1 MSSLPAQARVVVIGA
16 GIVGNSMAYH
26 LARLGWKDIV
36 LVDKGRMPN
45 PGGSTGHASN
55 FIFLTDHSKE
65 MTAFTLDSVR
75 QYKELGV
82 FTQSGGIEVARTT
95 ERMQE
100 LRRRM
105 ASSKAWGIDAELVT
119 PAEVKRLVPFINE
132 DVILGGFSTPGI
144 GTVDSLRGGTL
155 MREKAQAS
163 PPAAR
168 SPGSMSR
175 TAESSGCGRTRA
187 TSRPRWL

>member
-1 MSSLPAQARVVVIGA
+1 MSSLPSQARVVVIGA

-26 LARLGWKDIV
+26 LAMQGWKEIV
-36 LVDKGRMPN
+36 LIDKGRMPN

-82 FTQSGGIEVARTT
+82 FTQSGGIEVARTSQ
-95 ERMQE
+95 RMEE

-119 PAEVKRLVPFINE
+119 PAEVKELVPFINK

-155 MREKAQAS
+155 MREKAEAMGALTVMPQTEVT
-163 PPAAR
+163 
-168 SPGSMSR
+168 GIKI
-175 TAESSGCGRTRA
+175 G
-187 TSRPRWL
+187 